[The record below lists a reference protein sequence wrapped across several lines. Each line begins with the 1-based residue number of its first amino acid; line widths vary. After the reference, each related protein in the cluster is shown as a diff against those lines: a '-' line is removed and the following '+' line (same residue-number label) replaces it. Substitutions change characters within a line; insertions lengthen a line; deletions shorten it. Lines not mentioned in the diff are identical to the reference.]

1 MGAEPAPAAELM
13 SSPLVEPGPVQ
24 RGAPRRLARACSFLS
39 PRAERLLRSVRL
51 QQTALR
57 VRASLT
63 ELCRGVSLTD
73 LAVPPAPPPLSLST
87 RSCPEPSSPPS
98 ATAAAFVSM
107 WQERD
112 QSRLARGRS
121 CETLPRCRPAP
132 GNVQP
137 TPTPQL
143 PAGRL
148 VKRSRVH
155 RRTSP
160 PAGRAEHGPSVVYRR
175 VPGRAAAG
183 PSPARSLPDT
193 PAAASVQRRH
203 SCYLAGGGDGQL
215 PVRACRGHIHSW
227 HPRHADTPDQQCR
240 STVGGAPS
248 ELVYGSVTGR
258 GVDRVG
264 SEAAGRSAEAGRPTC
279 EGLARRRPV

>member
-1 MGAEPAPAAELM
+1 MGAEPAPSAAM
-13 SSPLVEPGPVQ
+13 IPTLVEPGPVQ
-24 RGAPRRLARACSFLS
+24 LGAPRRLARACSFLS

-63 ELCRGVSLTD
+63 ELCCGVSLSD
-73 LAVPPAPPPLSLST
+73 LAVPPPPPLSLST

-121 CETLPRCRPAP
+121 CETLPRCRPTP
-132 GNVQP
+132 GGVQP
-137 TPTPQL
+137 TPQPQL

-155 RRTSP
+155 RRASP
-160 PAGRAEHGPSVVYRR
+160 PAGRAEPSVVYRR

-183 PSPARSLPDT
+183 PSPARSVSDT
-193 PAAASVQRRH
+193 PTAAGVQRRH
-203 SCYLAGGGDGQL
+203 SCYLAASDDREPWTLAG
-215 PVRACRGHIHSW
+215 RGHIHSW
-227 HPRHADTPDQQCR
+227 HPRPVDTPGHQVSR
-240 STVGGAPS
+240 SQHFPITTPS
-248 ELVYGSVTGR
+248 GKITQ
-258 GVDRVG
+258 
-264 SEAAGRSAEAGRPTC
+264 GRSQPRRFAPGSSRRCWGRAAVRELLT
-279 EGLARRRPV
+279 GLAVTVRP